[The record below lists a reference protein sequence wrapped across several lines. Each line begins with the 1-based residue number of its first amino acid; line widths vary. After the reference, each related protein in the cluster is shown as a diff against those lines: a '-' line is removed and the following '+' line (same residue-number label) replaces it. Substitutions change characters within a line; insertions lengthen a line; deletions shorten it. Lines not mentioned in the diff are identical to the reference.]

1 MIVAL
6 LTLGIVALFAA
17 IFASLIRQLFH
28 RTALD
33 HCTLE
38 WLNEFSLESYRPMER
53 LLNESDY
60 EFLASQ
66 PGFHPSIARELRAE
80 RRRIFRIYLRS
91 MIRDFNTLMSMA
103 ELMMVYSA
111 EDRPDLARAIF
122 RLRRQFYMRVIAAEM
137 HLILSPLPLGAVNAG
152 RLIHS
157 LGAIRDNIQ
166 QLAS

>member
-6 LTLGIVALFAA
+6 LILGIVALFAA
-17 IFASLIRQLFH
+17 IFASLIRQLFR

-60 EFLASQ
+60 QFLASQ
-66 PGFHPSIARELRAE
+66 PGFHPGIARELRAE

-91 MIRDFNTLMSMA
+91 MIRDFNTLMSLA
-103 ELMMVYSA
+103 ELMMVYS
-111 EDRPDLARAIF
+111 EQDRPDFASAIF
-122 RLRRQFYMRVIAAEM
+122 RLRRQFYMRIIAVEFRLA
-137 HLILSPLPLGAVNAG
+137 LGPVAVGAVDAQ
-152 RLIHS
+152 RL
-157 LGAIRDNIQ
+157 
-166 QLAS
+166 